1 MRASQSEPE
10 SRSVVGPLPMV
21 SVGLP
26 VFNGAAVVSEAIRS
40 ILFQSFRNLELVVSD
55 NHSSD
60 ATESICRHF
69 AERDHRMTV
78 CKKPRNIG
86 PAANF
91 QDVLSRARGGYFMWA
106 AADDVWDL
114 DYLQRAVAVLDS
126 SPDIGFVFPSFKL
139 SSVSL
144 GMTTRRDTEPFC
156 CIQSRDRRTRVIG
169 FANLHHASHKCN
181 LVYSLFRTDLIR
193 DAVRQQSITNDGLL
207 SMVVLGKT
215 RGQTLPGNPFE
226 KRYKRLW
233 PGLWQ
238 TCLPSAV
245 RSLLPRRSA
254 SMHRA
259 IMSSKDA
266 SRDHFPEYAREFD
279 VISAGYKEH
288 HWLDGYKIVSP
299 SVLALAENHHDQG
312 A

>member
-1 MRASQSEPE
+1 MKASKSEPDW
-10 SRSVVGPLPMV
+10 RSVANPFPKV

-40 ILFQSFRNLELVVSD
+40 VLFQSFRNLELVISD

-69 AERDHRMTV
+69 AERDHRV
-78 CKKPRNIG
+78 NFCKKPRNIG

-106 AADDVWDL
+106 AADDTWDL
-114 DYLQRAVAVLDS
+114 DYLQRAVAVLDT

-139 SSVSL
+139 SSISL
-144 GMTTRRDTEPFC
+144 GIATRRTSEPFC

-181 LVYSLFRTDLIR
+181 LVYSLFRTNLIR
-193 DAVRQQSITNDGLL
+193 DAFRQQSITNDGLL
-207 SMVVLGKT
+207 AMVVLGMT

-226 KRYKRLW
+226 KRYIRLW

-238 TCLPSAV
+238 NCLPSVV
-245 RSLLPRRSA
+245 RSLLPRRSV

-259 IMSSKDA
+259 IMCSKEA
-266 SRDHFPEYAREFD
+266 TRAHFPEYACELD
-279 VISAGYKEH
+279 VISESYREH
-288 HWLDGYKIVSP
+288 HWLGGYKVVAP
-299 SVLALAENHHDQG
+299 SDLALGENRHDQG